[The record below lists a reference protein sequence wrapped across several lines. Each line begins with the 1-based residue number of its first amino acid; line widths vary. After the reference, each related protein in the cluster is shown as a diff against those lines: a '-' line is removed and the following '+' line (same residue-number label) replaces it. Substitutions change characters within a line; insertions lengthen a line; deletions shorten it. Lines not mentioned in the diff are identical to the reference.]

1 MIMEEEMTE
10 LRNIELK
17 TVSKVASSQAS
28 TLTIGGVVP
37 AGMKRWVTFV
47 SIDTPYIAGASQLG
61 VYLASVGVSV
71 PVKASLIATANRKM
85 LIYLRSTQANTDPFR
100 RTPLQIPKVPNIET
114 PLFSI
119 AGGKWLGV
127 FATKTTANITLQ
139 YFDE

>member
-1 MIMEEEMTE
+1 MKDI
-10 LRNIELK
+10 RNMELK

-28 TLTIGGVVP
+28 TLNIGGIVP

-47 SIDTPYIAGASQLG
+47 SIDTPYGGASQMG

-71 PVKASLIATANRKM
+71 PTKASLVATANRKM
-85 LIYLRSTQANTDPFR
+85 LILLRATTGTAPLR
-100 RTPLQIPKVPNIET
+100 KTPLQIPKAANTET

-127 FATKTTANITLQ
+127 FATKTTALLTVQ

>member
-1 MIMEEEMTE
+1 MTE
-10 LRNIELK
+10 LRNMELK

-37 AGMKRWVTFV
+37 ANMKRWVTFV
-47 SIDTPYIAGASQLG
+47 SIDTMAKAGASQMG
-61 VYLASVGVSV
+61 VYFASVGVSV
-71 PVKASLIATANRKM
+71 PIKASLVATANRKM
-85 LIYLRSTQANTDPFR
+85 LLYLRSTQANTDPLR
-100 RTPLQIPKVPNIET
+100 RTPLQIPKVPNTET

>member
-1 MIMEEEMTE
+1 MTD

-47 SIDTPYIAGASQLG
+47 SIDTPIIAGASQLG

-71 PVKASLIATANRKM
+71 PIKASLIATANRKM

-100 RTPLQIPKVPNIET
+100 RTPLQIPKIPNINT